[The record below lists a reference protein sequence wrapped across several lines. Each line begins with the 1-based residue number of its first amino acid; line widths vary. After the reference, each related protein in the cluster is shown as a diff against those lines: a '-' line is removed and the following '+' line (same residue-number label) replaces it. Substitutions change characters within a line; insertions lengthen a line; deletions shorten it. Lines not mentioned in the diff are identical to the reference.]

1 MGSDRCRR
9 RKWTMRLSS
18 FLRISLVVPAISVA
32 TLFCVLLTVPF
43 ESRAQDGPA
52 PAAASPSKK
61 KPARKTAKTSRK
73 KEKPATRFTYSICHN
88 DTVKTVAE
96 LLGVSE
102 EDLRRWNQNTVRRG
116 RFVKG
121 TRRVTYYA
129 QKGYQQ
135 ESIGRA
141 SSGRLVGGV
150 NLDCDGDDRGS
161 GWVVLARRVN
171 TYGTPETIHNI
182 QQAGKA
188 YRSYF
193 RSRKQKYPPLAIGD
207 LSRRDGGPLPPHLS
221 HQSGR
226 DVDVGVI
233 NVGNRTPGAF
243 IHTTPKTMDTLKT
256 WVMLKS
262 FLDTGE
268 VQYIFMARSLAGE
281 IKTYVSRIYAKDQR
295 KRRHYLKFF
304 DTHVISGDGEH
315 YSHVHI
321 RFKCPKGDKQCIP

>member
-1 MGSDRCRR
+1 
-9 RKWTMRLSS
+9 MRLSC
-18 FLRISLVVPAISVA
+18 FLHISRVVSAVSVA
-32 TLFCVLLTVPF
+32 TSLCVLLTVPF
-43 ESRAQDGPA
+43 ESRAQDKPGPA
-52 PAAASPSKK
+52 TAASSKK
-61 KPARKTAKTSRK
+61 KPARKSARTSRK
-73 KEKPATRFTYSICHN
+73 EEKPAFRFTYSICHN

-102 EDLRRWNQNTVRRG
+102 EDLRRWNRNTVRG
-116 RFVKG
+116 GKFLKG

-129 QKGYQQ
+129 RNGYRQ

-141 SSGRLVGGV
+141 SSGQLVGGV
-150 NLDCDGDDRGS
+150 NLDCDGDDKGS
-161 GWVVLARRVN
+161 GWVVLARRVH
-171 TYGTPETIHNI
+171 TYGTPETIRII

-188 YRSYF
+188 YRTYF

-233 NVGNRTPGAF
+233 NVRNKTPGAF
-243 IHTTPKTMDTLKT
+243 IHTTPNTMDTLKT
-256 WVMLKS
+256 WVMMKS

-268 VQYIFMARSLAGE
+268 VQYIFMARSLVDE
-281 IKTYVSRIYAKDQR
+281 IKTYVSRIYAKDAR
-295 KRRHYLKFF
+295 KRRHYMRFF
-304 DTHVISGDGEH
+304 DTHVIAGDGEH

>member
-88 DTVKTVAE
+88 DTVKSVAE

-129 QKGYQQ
+129 RKGYQQ

-150 NLDCDGDDRGS
+150 NLDCDGDDKGS

-171 TYGTPETIHNI
+171 TYGTPETIRNI
-182 QQAGKA
+182 QLAGKA
-188 YRSYF
+188 YRTYF

-233 NVGNRTPGAF
+233 NVGNKTPGAF

-256 WVMLKS
+256 WVMMKS

-268 VQYIFMARSLAGE
+268 VQYIFMARSLANE
-281 IKTYVSRIYAKDQR
+281 IRTYVSRIYAKDAR
-295 KRRHYLKFF
+295 KRRHYLRFF
-304 DTHVISGDGEH
+304 DNHVIAGDGEH
-315 YSHVHI
+315 YSHIHI